1 MTIASTSSLAR
12 TRTDRPALLCIAP
25 LALIAIA
32 SIALQARLGAVDDV
46 SWLITAC
53 ERTLDGQFPY
63 KDFLEINPPASI
75 LMYLPAVFVARL
87 VGAAPELAVGAFGF
101 AAIAASFA
109 LSALILARGGLLEK
123 FGMPGAILTLI
134 ALALLPAR

>member
-1 MTIASTSSLAR
+1 
-12 TRTDRPALLCIAP
+12 
-25 LALIAIA
+25 
-32 SIALQARLGAVDDV
+32 
-46 SWLITAC
+46 
-53 ERTLDGQFPY
+53 
-63 KDFLEINPPASI
+63 
-75 LMYLPAVFVARL
+75 MYLPAVFVARL

-134 ALALLPAR
+134 ALALLPAHAFDERDHIAAVAGLPFLVVAAARGAGARVDWRGAALAGLGAGRYIRIEAGGLISRKSL